1 MIIKLAWRNIWRN
14 KTRSIVII
22 TAITLGIIASLFLDA
37 FAQGMVRSFI
47 QNSIEK
53 VTSHIQIH
61 SPGYLDDQDVK
72 TYIQSADQLMS
83 QLDTMGAI
91 KAVVA
96 RTLVNSM
103 ISSSRTSQSVTMK
116 AIDLES
122 EAAIYDK
129 SSMIIDGNY
138 FKNDSRNKILIST
151 RLADKLS
158 LKVGSKTV
166 LTFMD
171 MEGEI
176 TAAMFRIIGLYDSG
190 NNNYDESMV
199 YVLQKDLKDVIDP
212 NVNGGNIPIHQI
224 AMLLNEKDDI
234 PEFLNRLKSQFPDY
248 DIQPY
253 NEISP
258 ELGLYESQMD
268 FITWFYF
275 IIIMLA
281 LIFGIVNTMLMAV
294 LDRYKEI
301 GVLMS
306 VGMGKGK
313 LFTLIVVET
322 IFLCL
327 VAAPIGMLIGYMII
341 SFFSNQGIDLS
352 MWSEFLEEYGMQS
365 MVFPQVNAL
374 SFYRLTFILV
384 FTAILAA
391 LYPAWKAIRLN
402 PLEAIRK
409 I

>member
-1 MIIKLAWRNIWRN
+1 MTIKLAWRNIWRN

-72 TYIQSADQLMS
+72 TYIHDS
-83 QLDTMGAI
+83 QKILSEIDTIQGI
-91 KAVVA
+91 KSVVG
-96 RTLVNSM
+96 RTLVNAM
-103 ISSSRTSQSVTMK
+103 ISSSRHSQSVTIN

-122 EAAIYDK
+122 EALMYDK
-129 SSMIIDGNY
+129 SSMVVDGAHLSD
-138 FKNDSRNKILIST
+138 KSKNKILIST
-151 RLADKLS
+151 RLAEKLS

-190 NNNYDESMV
+190 NNSYDETMV
-199 YVLQKDLKDVIDP
+199 YVLMKDLEDVVNP
-212 NVNGGNIPIHQI
+212 NVNGGSIPIHQI
-224 AMLLNEKDDI
+224 AILLDDKENI
-234 PEFLNRLKSQFPDY
+234 QGTLNRLKNQFPDL

-253 NEISP
+253 NEIAP

-281 LIFGIVNTMLMAV
+281 LIFGIINTMLMAV

-301 GVLMS
+301 GVLMA
-306 VGMGKGK
+306 VGMGKGN

-327 VAAPIGMLIGYMII
+327 VAAPIGMIVGYIII
-341 SFFSNQGIDLS
+341 SIFSSTGIDLS

-365 MVFPQVNAL
+365 MVYPQINPL
-374 SFYRLTFILV
+374 SFYRLTFILIA
-384 FTAILAA
+384 TAILAA